1 MTSIAQS
8 AVVLFN
14 CRRTTFFGALR
25 NQADLESQEAM
36 LLREIQI
43 QLFRYQEQKS
53 LVEYNIH
60 NPLAKDY
67 LTEMHRE
74 IDQLFTKVGKIRYEL
89 GMIDTLKKNYH
100 ESLRSL
106 RSLQLTPDDACG
118 DNLAIRQIL
127 ENAALSVSTDK
138 LEQKEY
144 DHIANRISNLSK

>member
-1 MTSIAQS
+1 MPSIAQKRAKQFKIS
-8 AVVLFN
+8 QD
-14 CRRTTFFGALR
+14 TFFRALR
-25 NQADLESQEAM
+25 EQPDLNSQKAM

-43 QLFRYQEQKS
+43 QMFRYQEQEDLGYYDIHTK
-53 LVEYNIH
+53 EYME
-60 NPLAKDY
+60 
-67 LTEMHRE
+67 EMYAE
-74 IDQLFTKVGKIRYEL
+74 IKVLFTKVDKIRYEL

-138 LEQKEY
+138 LEQMEY
-144 DHIANRISNLSK
+144 DRIANRISNLTK